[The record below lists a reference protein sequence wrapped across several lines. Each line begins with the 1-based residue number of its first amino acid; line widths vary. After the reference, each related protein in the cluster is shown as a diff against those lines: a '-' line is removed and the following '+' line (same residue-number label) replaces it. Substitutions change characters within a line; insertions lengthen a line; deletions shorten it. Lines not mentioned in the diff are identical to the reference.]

1 MVTLNAMQLRKLERA
16 LGHIKGGVQKAMAGA
31 INRTLNK
38 GRTEVKREIR
48 KIYEIKAKDIPVRVR
63 GANVAQPKGEIII
76 RDKMLDLNKFKVQ
89 PKGVQR
95 LRKKRMIKATVRRG
109 KGGFIPHGFVA
120 GVPSGYIGPFTRVGK
135 ARLPI
140 RKRIAIGAPI
150 MASQPNVGPAVNK
163 AMGDTLAKAMDQQIK
178 RVMAGA

>member
-1 MVTLNAMQLRKLERA
+1 
-16 LGHIKGGVQKAMAGA
+16 
-31 INRTLNK
+31 
-38 GRTEVKREIR
+38 
-48 KIYEIKAKDIPVRVR
+48 
-63 GANVAQPKGEIII
+63 
-76 RDKMLDLNKFKVQ
+76 
-89 PKGVQR
+89 
-95 LRKKRMIKATVRRG
+95 
-109 KGGFIPHGFVA
+109 
-120 GVPSGYIGPFTRVGK
+120 VPSGYIGPFTRVGK